1 MTSTGTKRW
10 AGLLLAA
17 IPAAAID
24 NGLGRVPPFGW
35 RSWNCFHGNVNQSNI
50 ERQVD
55 ALVKPNQNAS
65 WGEAGKS
72 LLDFG
77 YASIGLD
84 DNWQACGAGVNGS
97 FHNID
102 GTPLINTKTFPDMAG
117 MVEYV
122 LSSLRMQPPPPY
134 KHTEETEKNPVRFLS
149 RGCAQ
154 LHFIFPRFVP
164 PTHPISTQCML
175 TCTLHLMTSHHN
187 PPGTLP
193 SLTALGGWVVR
204 STRAGPTG
212 DIRVH
217 HCLIRVVSSSLQK
230 HYPTG
235 I

>member
-1 MTSTGTKRW
+1 M
-10 AGLLLAA
+10 LLAA
-17 IPAAAID
+17 IAPAAAID

-102 GTPLINTKTFPDMAG
+102 GAG
-117 MVEYV
+117 SPPPSPPKHQHQLRQAAGCSVG
-122 LSSLRMQPPPPY
+122 SSLVYTNVVSCSLLLSLYCRCCNLPCFFPY
-134 KHTEETEKNPVRFLS
+134 KKPHSWVLFLF
-149 RGCAQ
+149 
-154 LHFIFPRFVP
+154 LFF
-164 PTHPISTQCML
+164 
-175 TCTLHLMTSHHN
+175 
-187 PPGTLP
+187 
-193 SLTALGGWVVR
+193 WVVAGTGMPKMSR
-204 STRAGPTG
+204 WGFTSTTASAKKKDFPP
-212 DIRVH
+212 I
-217 HCLIRVVSSSLQK
+217 LQTK
-230 HYPTG
+230 CTVQQVK
-235 I
+235 